1 MRESRAA
8 KPAAKSFNGV
18 LDGSTRDSASSNCST
33 ERARRIGYIRV
44 GVTGRYHRPS
54 ATTAV
59 GCLPATLFC
68 RPFLSGPDHATA
80 RSSGKW
86 PERPISLQRELRFA
100 LVEPLR
106 CFLGTWCSGSERFQ
120 ISSRQVNERRNWRE
134 WDRRQ
139 TLAIRLRADRDWPIA
154 DTHVGLQF
162 GECSRSSCENVRG
175 VLDRR

>member
-1 MRESRAA
+1 M
-8 KPAAKSFNGV
+8 SFYGAEIRPKLFDGQ
-18 LDGSTRDSASSNCST
+18 LDGAIQTNASCSSES
-33 ERARRIGYIRV
+33 ERWRWIDDNRV